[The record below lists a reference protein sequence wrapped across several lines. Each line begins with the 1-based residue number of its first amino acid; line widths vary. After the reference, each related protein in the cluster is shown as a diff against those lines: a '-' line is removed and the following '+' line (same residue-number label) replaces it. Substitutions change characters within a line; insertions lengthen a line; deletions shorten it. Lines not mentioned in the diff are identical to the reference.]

1 MSKST
6 TALFSFAISICL
18 ALLKVVIAILSGS
31 VSVIAEAINNASD
44 VLTSLIT
51 LVAVR
56 VSDIPADDSHPY
68 GHGKIES
75 LSALVTAG
83 FLFAIYISVIRE
95 AINRLIAPRPIENGL
110 LSLAIILAGLLVNLV
125 RVTILS
131 RAARKYHS
139 QALAAESLNFRT
151 DILSSSIVLIVVV
164 LTLLSNGNPILQ
176 RADALGAVAVSGVV
190 MYFAFRLG
198 KQAINTLLDHA
209 PEEMTQQIRHAATQV
224 KGVLNVSAI
233 RAREVGAQVF
243 VDLTASVARSMS
255 LEGSHD
261 VATQI
266 EDQVRAT
273 LMDNA
278 PNADVVVRI
287 NPVTQDHE
295 SLIDAVHAAA
305 MRAGKAVHN
314 ISVHVVGSERR
325 VQLDLEVNGRLNLQA
340 AHDIATEL
348 EHDLKAQLDLAHV
361 SVHIEPMNE
370 PTQAREV
377 GQRQATISEIERLAR
392 GDRRIQSVD
401 HIVLDRVG
409 TSINVAMNC
418 QFSAAMSLTDA
429 HLAAEHLEQALRR
442 HLPHLGHVLI
452 HTEPEGAQH
461 TDQDLS

>member
-1 MSKST
+1 VSKST
-6 TALFSFAISICL
+6 TALLSFSVSICL
-18 ALLKVVIAILSGS
+18 AVLKIVIAILSGS

-51 LVAVR
+51 LIAVR

-95 AINRLIAPRPIENGL
+95 AVNRLIEPRPIENGV
-110 LSLAIILAGLLVNLV
+110 LSLAIILFGLLVNLV
-125 RVTILS
+125 RVTIVS

-151 DILSSSIVLIVVV
+151 DILSSTIVLIVVM
-164 LTLLSNGNPILQ
+164 LTLLSDGNPILQ
-176 RADALGAVAVSGVV
+176 RADALGAIAVSGVV
-190 MYFAFRLG
+190 MYFGFRLG

-209 PEEMTQQIRHAATQV
+209 PEEMMQQIRNAATQV

-266 EDQVRAT
+266 EDRVRAT
-273 LMDNA
+273 LMANA

-287 NPVTQDHE
+287 NPVAQDHE
-295 SLIDAVHAAA
+295 SLIDEIHAAA
-305 MRAGKAVHN
+305 MREGKAIHN
-314 ISVHVVGSERR
+314 IGVRVVGSEKF
-325 VQLDLEVNGRLNLQA
+325 VQLDLEVNGHLDLQA

-348 EHDLKAQLDLAHV
+348 ERSLMAQFSLGNV

-370 PTQAREV
+370 PIQARAV
-377 GQRQATISEIERLAR
+377 GRQQATIDEIERLAR
-392 GDRRIQSVD
+392 GDKRVQSVD
-401 HIVLDRVG
+401 KIVLDRVG
-409 TSINVAMNC
+409 SNLNVALNC
-418 QFSAAMSLTDA
+418 QFSATMSLTDA
-429 HLAAEHLEQALRR
+429 HLAAEHLEQVLRR
-442 HLPHLGHVLI
+442 HLPNLGDVLI

-461 TDQDLS
+461 AH